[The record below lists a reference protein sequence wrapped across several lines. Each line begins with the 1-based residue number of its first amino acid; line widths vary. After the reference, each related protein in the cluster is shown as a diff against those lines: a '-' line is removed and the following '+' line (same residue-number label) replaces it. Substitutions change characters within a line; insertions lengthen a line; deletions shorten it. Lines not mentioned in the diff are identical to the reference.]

1 MKLEDILKET
11 DKPVLLQF
19 FAEWCGPC
27 KMLSRIIDDSMD
39 AITEQVELKRI
50 DVDVDSELAAEFYV
64 RAVPTMVLVSQRGD
78 VLWKHTGVMPAQDIL
93 RELKR

>member
-64 RAVPTMVLVSQRGD
+64 RAVPTMVLVSQGGD